1 MATSE
6 VGACSGAPA
15 SDQSSASS
23 RTCSG
28 CKKPTKDH
36 FGPYG
41 KDRCVITVL
50 DVLRSRVEE
59 LEAKIVDNEARH
71 AKELM
76 DQACL
81 YEKRMNG
88 LLALVESLQEVRD
101 DKMTVRSSAGN
112 FASMEETMPDG
123 EPKSLQRIVDGRL
136 TAAVVFGS
144 ASEAVSANTRETE
157 SIRKGSAI
165 SPEMTS
171 LYFRSTE
178 RTVASKRPAPTTTLV
193 TSRTLTPHL
202 YNKAPTVTPYARLM
216 TTTKTMASLSWRDD
230 GETGNSS

>member
-1 MATSE
+1 M
-6 VGACSGAPA
+6 GACSGAPA

-59 LEAKIVDNEARH
+59 LEAKIFDNEARH

-76 DQACL
+76 DQARL

-112 FASMEETMPDG
+112 FASMEETTADG
-123 EPKSLQRIVDGRL
+123 EPESLQRIVNGRH

-144 ASEAVSANTRETE
+144 ASGAVSANT
-157 SIRKGSAI
+157 S
-165 SPEMTS
+165 
-171 LYFRSTE
+171 
-178 RTVASKRPAPTTTLV
+178 
-193 TSRTLTPHL
+193 
-202 YNKAPTVTPYARLM
+202 
-216 TTTKTMASLSWRDD
+216 
-230 GETGNSS
+230 